1 MCSNV
6 SMNLAH
12 KIALNPTRRQ
22 ERLLWEHVGYA
33 RFAANS
39 AIADFCEGLVAREWR
54 NDKTLRPRWNAR
66 KAELAP
72 WATHL
77 SQNAAKNA
85 IRNVGKAISRW
96 VDYRRALREGRPARY
111 VGFPRWRKRGVH
123 DSYQADNGRGT
134 VIVQGRSARLPRIG
148 WVKMREELRFAGD
161 ITTVVV
167 SNDGIR
173 WYVSIGVDTGTTP
186 PPKRIGESVGIDMG
200 VRTLATLS
208 DGTVIENPKALTLA
222 LASLRRVDKAIARS
236 KNTHGHNRQSNRREK
251 LYGRRWRLHARVRHL
266 RYDFQHKATTAIT
279 KRYARVGVETLNISG
294 MIRNRRLSRAIADT
308 GMSSFISMLQYKSE
322 LYGAELVR
330 IDRWYASSK
339 LCSGCGNRKAD
350 LALSVREYHCHVCGF
365 VMDRD
370 ENAAKN
376 IETEAARSADSL
388 NGRRDEVR
396 PGHRVPTAA
405 SVKRLLESPGLP
417 VQLEHISAD

>member
-1 MCSNV
+1 
-6 SMNLAH
+6 MNLAH
-12 KIALNPTRRQ
+12 KIALNPTRSQ

-39 AIADFCEGLVAREWR
+39 AIADFREGLDSGEWR
-54 NDKTLRPRWNAR
+54 NDKILRPRWNTR
-66 KAELAP
+66 KAERAS

-85 IRNVGKAISRW
+85 IRNVGKAISGW
-96 VDYRRALREGRPARY
+96 GDYRRALREGRPARY

-134 VIVQGRSARLPRIG
+134 VRVCGRSVRLPRIG
-148 WVKMREELRFAGD
+148 WVKMREGLRFVGE
-161 ITTVVV
+161 ITAVVV

-173 WYVSIGVDTGTTP
+173 WYVSIGVDTGIVA

-208 DGTVIENPKALTLA
+208 DGNVIENPKALTSA

-236 KNTHGHNRQSNRREK
+236 KNTHGRNRQSNRREN
-251 LYGRRWRLHARVRHL
+251 LYCRRRRLHARVRHL
-266 RYDFQHKATTAIT
+266 RQDFQHKATTVIA
-279 KRYARVGVETLNISG
+279 KRYARIGVETLNVSG
-294 MIRNRRLSRAIADT
+294 MIRNRRLSRAIADA
-308 GMSSFISMLQYKSE
+308 GMSSFVSMLRYKSE
-322 LYGAELVR
+322 LYGAETVR

-339 LCSGCGNRKAD
+339 VCSGCDNRKAE
-350 LALSVREYHCHVCGF
+350 LALSVREYRCHVCGL

-396 PGHRVPTAA
+396 PERKVSPAA
-405 SVKRLLESPGLP
+405 SVKRLLESPDLS
-417 VQLEHISAD
+417 VRLEYISAD

>member
-1 MCSNV
+1 MH
-6 SMNLAH
+6 LAH
-12 KIALNPTRRQ
+12 KIALTPTRSQ

-33 RFAANS
+33 RFAANR
-39 AIADFCEGLVAREWR
+39 AIEDFREGLADGEWR
-54 NDKTLRPRWNAR
+54 NDKALRPRWNAR

-96 VDYRRALREGRPARY
+96 GDYRRALREGSPARY
-111 VGFPRWRKRGVH
+111 VGFPRWRKRSMH

-134 VIVQGRSARLPRIG
+134 VRVCGRSVRLPRIG
-148 WVKMREELRFAGD
+148 QVKMREELRLEGE

-173 WYVSIGVDTGTTP
+173 WYAAIGVDTKTAP
-186 PPKRIGESVGIDMG
+186 PPKRQGKAIGIDVG

-208 DGTVIENPKALTLA
+208 DGTVIENPKALASA
-222 LASLRRVDKAIARS
+222 LSALRGVDKAIARS
-236 KNTHGHNRQSNRREK
+236 RNIHGHNRQSDRRER
-251 LYGRRWRLHARVRHL
+251 LYRRRRRLHARVSHL
-266 RYDFQHKATTAIT
+266 RHDFQHKATTAIA
-279 KRYARVGVETLNISG
+279 KRYARIGVETLNVSG
-294 MIRNRRLSRAIADT
+294 MVRNRRLSRAIVDA
-308 GMSSFISMLQYKSE
+308 GLGSFISMLEYKSE
-322 LYGAELVR
+322 MYGAELVR

-339 LCSGCGNRKAD
+339 VCSGCGNRKSE
-350 LALSVREYHCHVCGF
+350 LSLSMREYRCHVCGL

-370 ENAAKN
+370 ENAAIN

-388 NGRRDEVR
+388 NGRGDEVR
-396 PGHRVPTAA
+396 PGRRVPSAA
-405 SVKRLLESPGLP
+405 SVKLLSELPDLHARLER
-417 VQLEHISAD
+417 ISAD

>member
-1 MCSNV
+1 MCSNI

-12 KIALNPTRRQ
+12 KIALNPTRSQ

-96 VDYRRALREGRPARY
+96 GDYRRALREGRPARY

-208 DGTVIENPKALTLA
+208 DGNVIENPKALTLA
-222 LASLRRVDKAIARS
+222 LALLRRVDKAIARS
-236 KNTHGHNRQSNRREK
+236 KNIHGHNSQSNRRER
-251 LYGRRWRLHARVRHL
+251 LYRRRRRLHARARRLRH
-266 RYDFQHKATTAIT
+266 DFQHKATTAIA
-279 KRYARVGVETLNISG
+279 KRYARIGVETLNVSG
-294 MIRNRRLSRAIADT
+294 MIRNHRLSRAIADA
-308 GMSSFISMLQYKSE
+308 GMSSFISMLRYKSE
-322 LYGAELVR
+322 LYGAETVR
-330 IDRWYASSK
+330 IDRWYASSRI
-339 LCSGCGNRKAD
+339 CSGCGNRKVE
-350 LALSVREYHCHVCGF
+350 LALSMREYRCYVCGL

-370 ENAAKN
+370 ENAAIN
-376 IETEAARSADSL
+376 IENEAARSADSV

-396 PGHRVPTAA
+396 PGRRVPPAA

-417 VQLEHISAD
+417 VRLEHIRAD